1 MRHNLFELLL
11 YIISATGC
19 LWHDCPTRH
28 LLHRAFAI
36 PASSIGN
43 CLSNYRQGWWRE
55 QCTQFH
61 FVLCGDTCDGTTTT
75 GKPWSR
81 GTVWEFIITYSLKMI
96 LIIKKFKMVDLPE
109 VIKTSLR
116 VIKQISENV
125 SLNAAL
131 VTIFY
136 ELFLLWYFI
145 VTGEYCINQ
154 TGNSTKL
161 G

>member
-1 MRHNLFELLL
+1 
-11 YIISATGC
+11 
-19 LWHDCPTRH
+19 
-28 LLHRAFAI
+28 
-36 PASSIGN
+36 
-43 CLSNYRQGWWRE
+43 
-55 QCTQFH
+55 
-61 FVLCGDTCDGTTTT
+61 
-75 GKPWSR
+75 
-81 GTVWEFIITYSLKMI
+81 
-96 LIIKKFKMVDLPE
+96 MVDLSE

-136 ELFLLWYFI
+136 ELFLSWYFI